1 MRYPKFIVRLGDSL
15 AKLIADIKAGLRFYD
30 KHKENKI
37 TIDHEPPKNPEYR
50 DIWIDTSHEYIP
62 PTQYFTVF
70 MIGEAEEAEIVVP
83 RLFLSL
89 TSLISPAFQPS
100 SASIY
105 TA

>member
-70 MIGEAEEAEIVVP
+70 IIQGPHQTIKISDVIGQ
-83 RLFLSL
+83 SW
-89 TSLISPAFQPS
+89 S
-100 SASIY
+100 
-105 TA
+105 